1 MKTSRTSLLNRT
13 IVVLMVTILLL
24 IPASAA
30 SANVRV
36 PGGATLPYYAR
47 ITSYYDYPVEW
58 VAIVFYRPPACVPDN
73 FDLYTEFFDIPGAFA
88 CEPATTTGFE
98 VWKLGPG
105 LEDSPKLVELKG
117 LGAVPM
123 WFVSWSAFQAA
134 AADQI
139 LSKAD
144 LEAMHPLKGTASF
157 YHETMPLKGM
167 TTAVV
172 GEYNARGKLED
183 GRTFI
188 FHATDV
194 GVSMKSYSVIF
205 K

>member
-1 MKTSRTSLLNRT
+1 MKTSRAALLKRT
-13 IVVLMVTILLL
+13 LIVLMVTILLL
-24 IPASAA
+24 VPASAA

-47 ITSYYDYPVEW
+47 ITSYNDYPVEW
-58 VAIVFYRPPACVPDN
+58 VAIVFYRPPACVPAD
-73 FDLYTEFFDIPGAFA
+73 FDLYTVFFDIPGAFA

-105 LEDSPKLVELKG
+105 QEDSPKLVELKG
-117 LGAVPM
+117 LGAVPI

-134 AADQI
+134 AADQVLTI
-139 LSKAD
+139 AD
-144 LEAMHPLKGTASF
+144 IEAMNPLKGTASF

-172 GEYNARGKLED
+172 GEYNARGTLED

-194 GVSMKSYSVIF
+194 GVSMKNYTVIF
-205 K
+205 R